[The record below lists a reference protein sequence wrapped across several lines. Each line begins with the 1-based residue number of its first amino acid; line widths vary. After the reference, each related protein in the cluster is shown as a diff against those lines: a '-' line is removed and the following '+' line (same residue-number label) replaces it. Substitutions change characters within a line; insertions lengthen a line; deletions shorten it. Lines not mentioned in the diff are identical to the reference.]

1 MREFSSNRLA
11 RRLIRVT
18 GVLIMPNAH
27 SRPQRFV
34 VEPRMI
40 LPLVPASALGTI
52 ELGHHSR
59 NVYGRHCPNLSGVD
73 MMVVM
78 SKQNPESPDVSP
90 SNVWAL
96 CAEVLTQRSGRLAD
110 DLQETLHCG
119 LGRRI
124 LVKRLEAT

>member
-1 MREFSSNRLA
+1 MRKFSTSRLA

-18 GVLIMPNAH
+18 GVLIMPNAP

-52 ELGHHSR
+52 ELGQPFAECLRS
-59 NVYGRHCPNLSGVD
+59 PLSKPAGVD
-73 MMVVM
+73 IMAVM
-78 SKQNPESPDVSP
+78 SKHNPESPDVSP

-96 CAEVLTQRSGRLAD
+96 CAEALTQRSGRLAD
-110 DLQETLHCG
+110 DLQQKRSIAG
-119 LGRRI
+119 LIAGSS
-124 LVKRLEAT
+124 